1 MYIGHRTSDMHNMYL
16 YVCSFVA
23 GSAPVALLPSG
34 TNVCKCV
41 SVWDKLD
48 DIHSTM
54 WADDDKKA
62 HTHTHYGL
70 KWEKGRVETSKNI
83 KWSGVTT
90 LCHIATTKMYNVH
103 VVHFILVWLCGFCQS
118 DDCVYGH
125 KETILITTKSTD
137 EINISKIA
145 CTLQPHGHT
154 HTHSWSIYA
163 ISIAPIT
170 KTHQNACWRSTTR
183 ERERKTHVK
192 NTIQL

>member
-1 MYIGHRTSDMHNMYL
+1 MMT
-16 YVCSFVA
+16 
-23 GSAPVALLPSG
+23 
-34 TNVCKCV
+34 
-41 SVWDKLD
+41 
-48 DIHSTM
+48 
-54 WADDDKKA
+54 KKHT

-154 HTHSWSIYA
+154 HSWSIYA

-170 KTHQNACWRSTTR
+170 KTHQNACWRSTTI
-183 ERERKTHVK
+183 ERERAIECRQREGGKNSCEK
-192 NTIQL
+192 YNTIVALRIFYFISLLK